1 MHPWPLQGAAAQRF
15 PSLARWR
22 LNRSFHSVSPVFL
35 RQATHHPG
43 EAQDARGIQRFGI
56 LNIFP
61 TPYLRPVKK
70 SVGLRTVDVMCRASA
85 QELLARCLARPLPLE
100 KGESNRCEDQLHQW
114 LCKDSGAFADSASF
128 PLYLPHTWIPL
139 PLS

>member
-43 EAQDARGIQRFGI
+43 EAQDARGIQRFDILSKSALSTFSCGAREGTRPTREWRMALGDGI
-56 LNIFP
+56 WCQVN
-61 TPYLRPVKK
+61 
-70 SVGLRTVDVMCRASA
+70 
-85 QELLARCLARPLPLE
+85 
-100 KGESNRCEDQLHQW
+100 
-114 LCKDSGAFADSASF
+114 
-128 PLYLPHTWIPL
+128 
-139 PLS
+139 